1 MDGFEVLDL
10 VRSED
15 FGKCDLPPPTAFL
28 DFTTAKTARREGPRA
43 SSGDRSRRRLR
54 AAGRTASFG
63 TIGKIE
69 SPRAQMVA
77 ANVGP
82 ALFVRCLLRHLPK
95 LRWANDHGKRSFRER
110 ERFWVRRLGKQ
121 RGEE

>member
-1 MDGFEVLDL
+1 MDGFEVLDP

-28 DFTTAKTARREGPRA
+28 DFTTAKTARREGLRA

-77 ANVGP
+77 AKVGP

-95 LRWANDHGKRSFRER
+95 FHLPKLRRANDHGK
-110 ERFWVRRLGKQ
+110 LIQ
-121 RGEE
+121 GE

>member
-1 MDGFEVLDL
+1 MDGFEVLDP

-28 DFTTAKTARREGPRA
+28 DFTTAELHAAKACGHRP
-43 SSGDRSRRRLR
+43 DRSRRRLR

-77 ANVGP
+77 ANVWP
-82 ALFVRCLLRHLPK
+82 ALFVRSLLRHLPK
-95 LRWANDHGKRSFRER
+95 FHLPKLRRANDHGK
-110 ERFWVRRLGKQ
+110 LIQ
-121 RGEE
+121 GE